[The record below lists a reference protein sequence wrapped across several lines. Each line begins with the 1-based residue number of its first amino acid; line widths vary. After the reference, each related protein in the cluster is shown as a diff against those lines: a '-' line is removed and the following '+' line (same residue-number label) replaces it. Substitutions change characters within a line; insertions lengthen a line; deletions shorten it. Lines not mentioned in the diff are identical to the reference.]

1 MKRCPTCNREY
12 DDELRFCL
20 EDGTSL
26 VTDGVAPTVAAP
38 TVVYPTSEAIPPTIT
53 QAARPDV
60 PPLPHPL
67 AETTYRVPASP
78 DLPNSSASIPIVVGV
93 VLGLELLFCLV
104 GTVLSGIFVV
114 PRIPMMLF
122 CLGGTILAMTRAK
135 KYPTPSLMV
144 SLALGLFLFSSFTAL
159 AVARNVG
166 NFALYSASS
175 VLHYFA
181 YSGVII
187 LLVAAAFLGRNSQSP
202 VNN

>member
-26 VTDGVAPTVAAP
+26 VTDGVAPTVASP
-38 TVVYPTSEAIPPTIT
+38 TVVLPRSKANPLTMT

-60 PPLPHPL
+60 PASQPL
-67 AETTYRVPASP
+67 AETRYSRPAST
-78 DLPNSSASIPIVVGV
+78 DVPNSSASVRIVVGV
-93 VLGLELLFCLV
+93 VLGLELLLCLV
-104 GTVLSGIFVV
+104 GTALSGIFVV

-135 KYPTPSLMV
+135 KYPTPSLMAG
-144 SLALGLFLFSSFTAL
+144 LALALFLFSSFAAL
-159 AVARNVG
+159 AVARNVS
-166 NFALYSASS
+166 NFGLYSASS